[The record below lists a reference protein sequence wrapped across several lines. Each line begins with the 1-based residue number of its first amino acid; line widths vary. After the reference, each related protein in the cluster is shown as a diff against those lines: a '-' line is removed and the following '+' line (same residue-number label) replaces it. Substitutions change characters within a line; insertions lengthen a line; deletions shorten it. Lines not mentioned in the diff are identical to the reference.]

1 MIKWLLL
8 IVSNLTVDNIPN
20 NGNMATGMRDV
31 MAKGN
36 TASDKNRFMNPMTKM
51 YGIGQTV

>member
-8 IVSNLTVDNIPN
+8 IVSILTVDNIPN

-36 TASDKNRFMNPMTKM
+36 TASDKNRFMNPMTEI
-51 YGIGQTV
+51 YGIGKTV